1 MNSHKHKDDAL
12 DRSLRRSLQNW
23 AARQHPPSDGRNR
36 LLRAA
41 LQSSSDSNRKNST
54 PAFMF
59 LHAQDVPL
67 IRFNG
72 LAHSS
77 ALVLSQG
84 FDTWQVQ
91 FQVSQSFTARLVC

>member
-1 MNSHKHKDDAL
+1 MNSRKHKDDAL
-12 DRSLRRSLQNW
+12 DLSLRRSLQNW
-23 AARQHPPSDGRNR
+23 AARQHPPTDGRNR

-41 LQSSSDSNRKNST
+41 LQST
-54 PAFMF
+54 PKAEKKISFPDF
-59 LHAQDVPL
+59 QFFQAEALPE

-72 LAHSS
+72 LIDSRT
-77 ALVLSQG
+77 LVLSQG